1 MEPTRR
7 RSGVKGNSESLDR
20 LHDEIKTLRA
30 QLTKAKATIARLSQG
45 NGSQIRHSPTANL
58 MARRFESLS
67 PRERDIVRLYL
78 EDPCDKKVARQLGT
92 KPQTVRNQ
100 ISTIEK
106 KLGVESREELVI
118 CLLAVLGRP
127 DDDS

>member
-1 MEPTRR
+1 MSSSRRFESLYCRPILGNWRLPTHAIARGERSMEPTRR
-7 RSGVKGNSESLDR
+7 RSGVKGNLESLDR
-20 LHDEIKTLRA
+20 LRDEIKTLRA

-92 KPQTVRNQ
+92 KPQT
-100 ISTIEK
+100 
-106 KLGVESREELVI
+106 
-118 CLLAVLGRP
+118 
-127 DDDS
+127 